1 MGCIVVN
8 REEEDMEGV
17 GEGGGRGDLS
27 GGGILL

>member
-8 REEEDMEGV
+8 REEDMEGV